1 MVAPWTLQTGMRPL
15 SSSNKRGVIMKTFLQ
30 KFARDQRGLT
40 TVEYAVAGGLIVA
53 TLVAA
58 FTALGTRV
66 EAIIRAI
73 IAALT

>member
-1 MVAPWTLQTGMRPL
+1 
-15 SSSNKRGVIMKTFLQ
+15 MKTFLK
-30 KFARDQRGLT
+30 KFVRDQRGLT

>member
-1 MVAPWTLQTGMRPL
+1 MKKFL
-15 SSSNKRGVIMKTFLQ
+15 SKFL
-30 KFARDQRGLT
+30 RDERGLT

-66 EAIIRAI
+66 EAIIQAI
-73 IAALT
+73 ITALT